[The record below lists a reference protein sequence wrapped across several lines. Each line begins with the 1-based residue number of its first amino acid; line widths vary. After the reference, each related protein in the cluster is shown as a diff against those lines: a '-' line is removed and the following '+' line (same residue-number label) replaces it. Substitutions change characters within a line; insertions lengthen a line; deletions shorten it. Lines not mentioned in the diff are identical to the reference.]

1 MTPHYYLL
9 KKKKKMDTNYI
20 NMQLLVFYTEIH
32 HMLL

>member
-9 KKKKKMDTNYI
+9 KKKKKMDTNF